1 MDRQYVLT
9 ERAHF
14 MCPNM
19 HFGILFSI
27 NKEYDRTNVRNVLNR
42 LAEAHP
48 FLKCLIANDNRGN
61 PYYKFQ
67 TQLELEFIE
76 MSSLQSLRE
85 DYRKVSEGGWDVYS
99 EGLLRIFT
107 YPRQNGFEI
116 LFIAHHLLCDGRGLL
131 GLVTSFANCYV
142 KGIVPLYREE
152 CLIKSIKDLPK
163 GSDLPWISKVIINS
177 ANNKWKKE
185 NLKVDYS
192 DYLKFEKEYTNKN
205 KLAMSFDTVT
215 SKEFTNIVDL
225 CHNNDI
231 SLNDYLIAK
240 MMQDQSI
247 KKVIIAADIR
257 KYFANYREGSLGN
270 YSTAFSVVCNSKRD
284 NLVEVAKQVSRTV
297 KQHINSPKKLMLV
310 LACYL
315 RMTPELIDAVAI
327 STLGDF
333 NSNAGMFV
341 GTKLFGYKDSCG
353 YSITNLGKIESDT
366 IMEATF
372 IPPASPANK
381 KTVGVLTVNGKMNKC
396 TITAINN

>member
-27 NKEYDRTNVRNVLNR
+27 NKEYDRTNVRNVLN
-42 LAEAHP
+42 LLSEAHP

-61 PYYKFQ
+61 PYYEFQ
-67 TQLELEFIE
+67 AQLELEFNE
-76 MSSLQSLRE
+76 MNSLQSLRD
-85 DYRKVSEGGWDVYS
+85 DYRKISEGGWDVYS
-99 EGLLRIFT
+99 EGLLRVFT
-107 YPRQNGFEI
+107 YPRQNGFEM
-116 LFIAHHLLCDGRGLL
+116 LFTAHHLLCDGRGLL

-142 KGIVPLYREE
+142 KGTEPVYREE
-152 CLIKSIKDLPK
+152 CLIRSIMDLPK
-163 GSDLPWISKVIINS
+163 GSDLPWISKVIINF
-177 ANNKWKKE
+177 ANRKWKKE
-185 NLKVDYS
+185 NHKVDYS

-205 KLAMSFDTVT
+205 KLDMSFDTVA

-240 MMQDQSI
+240 MMQDESI

-257 KYFANYREGSLGN
+257 KYFANYKEGSLGN
-270 YSTAFSVVCNSKRD
+270 YSTAFSVVCNSKWD
-284 NLVEVAKQVSRTV
+284 NLIDLAKQVSRTV

-333 NSNAGMFV
+333 SSNAGKFV
-341 GTKLFGYKDSCG
+341 GSKLFGYKGGCG

-366 IMEATF
+366 IVEATF

-381 KTVGVLTVNGKMNKC
+381 KTVGVLTVNGKMNMC

>member
-1 MDRQYVLT
+1 MDRQYVFT
-9 ERAHF
+9 ERAHL

-19 HFGILFSI
+19 HFGILFTI

-42 LAEAHP
+42 LTEAHP

-61 PYYKFQ
+61 PYYKYQ
-67 TQLELEFIE
+67 TQLELDFIE
-76 MSSLQSLRE
+76 MNSLQSLRD
-85 DYRKVSEGGWDVYS
+85 DYKKISEGGWDVYS

-142 KGIVPLYREE
+142 KGIEPAYREE
-152 CLIKSIKDLPK
+152 CLIKSINDLPK

-177 ANNKWKKE
+177 ANKKWKKE
-185 NLKVDYS
+185 NHKVDYS
-192 DYLKFEKEYTNKN
+192 DYSKFEKEYTNKN
-205 KLAMSFDTVT
+205 KLNMSFETVT
-215 SKEFTNIVDL
+215 SKEFTNIADI
-225 CHNNDI
+225 CHNNNI
-231 SLNDYLIAK
+231 SINDYLIAK
-240 MMQDQSI
+240 MMQDEAI
-247 KKVIIAADIR
+247 KKVIIGADIR
-257 KYFANYREGSLGN
+257 KYFTNYREGSLGN

-284 NLVEVAKQVSRTV
+284 NLIELAKQVSRSV
-297 KQHINSPKKLMLV
+297 KKHINSPKKLMLV

-327 STLGDF
+327 STLGNF
-333 NSNAGMFV
+333 SSNAGKFV
-341 GTKLFGYKDSCG
+341 GSKLFGYKDSCG

-366 IMEATF
+366 IVEATF
-372 IPPASPANK
+372 IRPASPANK

>member
-1 MDRQYVLT
+1 
-9 ERAHF
+9 

-27 NKEYDRTNVRNVLNR
+27 NKEYDRTNVRNVLN
-42 LAEAHP
+42 LLSEAHP
-48 FLKCLIANDNRGN
+48 FLKCLIANDKRGN

-76 MSSLQSLRE
+76 MNSLQSLRD
-85 DYRKVSEGGWDVYS
+85 DYRKISEGGWDVYS
-99 EGLLRIFT
+99 EGLLRVFT
-107 YPRQNGFEI
+107 YPRQNGFEM
-116 LFIAHHLLCDGRGLL
+116 LFTAHHLLCDGRGLL

-142 KGIVPLYREE
+142 KGTEPVYREE
-152 CLIKSIKDLPK
+152 CLIRSIMDLPK
-163 GSDLPWISKVIINS
+163 GSDLPWISKVIINY
-177 ANNKWKKE
+177 ANRKWKKE
-185 NLKVDYS
+185 NHKVEYI

-205 KLAMSFDTVT
+205 KLDMSFDTVN

-225 CHNNDI
+225 CHNNGI
-231 SLNDYLIAK
+231 TLNDYLIAK
-240 MMQDQSI
+240 MMQDESI

-257 KYFANYREGSLGN
+257 KYLANYREGSLGN
-270 YSTAFSVVCNSKRD
+270 YSTAFSVVCKSKLD